1 MMDMRFWW
9 LQCRASQDQFQYYWD
24 AGSKT
29 GLITTPNI
37 TQTPT
42 MKPTGQLMLVS
53 GNRLAPKS
61 TANFAKPLAQGFPL
75 QVFPFYFYFFQ
86 STEHYFPTL

>member
-1 MMDMRFWW
+1 
-9 LQCRASQDQFQYYWD
+9 
-24 AGSKT
+24 
-29 GLITTPNI
+29 
-37 TQTPT
+37 

-53 GNRLAPKS
+53 GNRLAPKP
-61 TANFAKPLAQGFPL
+61 TASFAKPMAL